1 MGAVR
6 AKTALQAHPLHCTKH
21 LQHNCSAAGRQ
32 KRLSPTRFRSG
43 PACTPPA
50 IEIRRS
56 RPTQQVYSPST
67 AMRAQRVQ
75 APTPAAA
82 RQAHCRPRPARARAQ
97 QVAAQGKVYI
107 DPVEKEAAAFAPAT
121 VANLGPGFDWMGCA
135 VEVRRPLQCAGEV
148 LLCEAQLQVCSAGAL
163 LPVARFPAVA
173 CARNGML
180 PRRRQPTLR
189 PCATHTSGDG

>member
-1 MGAVR
+1 M
-6 AKTALQAHPLHCTKH
+6 
-21 LQHNCSAAGRQ
+21 AG
-32 KRLSPTRFRSG
+32 
-43 PACTPPA
+43 
-50 IEIRRS
+50 
-56 RPTQQVYSPST
+56 
-67 AMRAQRVQ
+67 
-75 APTPAAA
+75 
-82 RQAHCRPRPARARAQ
+82 
-97 QVAAQGKVYI
+97 QGKVYI

-189 PCATHTSGDG
+189 PCATHTTLHSTCRRAMATLSRHGCCPTGRGRW